1 MIKFIK
7 KVYPAILIYLID
19 VLLTALTGSLIVLI
33 FREQEW
39 NYTLWRPFIFAIA
52 TVVSVSLILFT
63 LIYKRKLSI
72 DVSRLYWNRTALVVM
87 VATLALL
94 LRHFL
99 FNIENT
105 LHIDFSIPDILNKLF
120 PILIIA
126 PVFEEL
132 FYRNIIQKV
141 LSLNFN
147 IHFSVMM
154 ASGFFALEHMFSH
167 SFTSIFFL
175 YHFIGGATYGYA
187 YHYSKNIL
195 VSIGLHFLFNL
206 SAILFL

>member
-7 KVYPAILIYLID
+7 KVYPVILIYLTD

-33 FREQEW
+33 FRKQEW

-72 DVSRLYWNRTALVVM
+72 DVSRLYWGRAALIVTL
-87 VATLALL
+87 AILALL
-94 LRHFL
+94 LRHFI
-99 FNIENT
+99 FGFSNT
-105 LHIDFSIPDILNKLF
+105 LNIDFSIPGILNKLL

-132 FYRNIIQKV
+132 FYRNIIQSI
-141 LSLNFN
+141 LSKNFN
-147 IHFSVMM
+147 IHFSVLV
-154 ASGFFALEHMFSH
+154 ASGLFALEHLFSH
-167 SFTSIFFL
+167 SFSAIFFF
-175 YHFIGGATYGYA
+175 YHLIGGIIYGYA
-187 YHYSKNIL
+187 YFYSKNIL
-195 VSIGLHFLFNL
+195 IAIGLHFLFNL